1 MANEEK
7 LAGAVEKSIGN
18 EAASNGR
25 FSVYPNPVVNGTT
38 RLSFANYPEGRY
50 NVQLYDLTGRLVN
63 QRGIQVN
70 NKTQVLDY
78 SLPASLTK
86 GTYFI
91 QVVDGSNIIK
101 GSEKII
107 VQ

>member
-1 MANEEK
+1 
-7 LAGAVEKSIGN
+7 
-18 EAASNGR
+18 
-25 FSVYPNPVVNGTT
+25 
-38 RLSFANYPEGRY
+38 
-50 NVQLYDLTGRLVN
+50 VQLYDQNGRLVN

-70 NKTQVLDY
+70 NKAQVLDY
-78 SLPASLTK
+78 NLPGNLAK
-86 GTYFI
+86 GTYFV